1 MNKQKGFTLIELVV
15 VVVLL
20 GILAINAIPKMIDLT
35 DQARQANIEGMAGG
49 FATGISLA
57 RAQWEAEAR
66 PRDTSGNNQV
76 TYDGVTLKLTNEVT
90 GTSGVRPGYVVGL
103 TDGSDLGAAFDE
115 TNCVEIWN
123 NILQQPAAVSSA
135 INDVNDDDQNIQYLV
150 DTTTGGNANNNI
162 CVYHLV
168 STLNQ
173 NNNGDYVSPAGNT
186 TIGNNFTYDPSNSSV
201 EINININ

>member
-20 GILAINAIPKMIDLT
+20 GILAVNAIPKMLDLT
-35 DQARQANIEGMAGG
+35 DQAKQANIEGMAGG

-66 PRDTSGNNQV
+66 TRDAAGNNQV
-76 TYDGVTLKLTNEVT
+76 TYDGVVLKLTNENT
-90 GTSGVRPGYVVGL
+90 NTGVRPGYVVGL
-103 TDGSDLGAAFDE
+103 TDGSDLGAGFDE
-115 TNCVEIWN
+115 TNCAEIWN
-123 NILQQPAAVSSA
+123 NILQQPPMVSTA
-135 INDVNDDDQNIQYLV
+135 INDVNDNNQNIQYLV
-150 DTTTGGNANNNI
+150 DTTDGGNANNNI

-173 NNNGDYVSPAGNT
+173 DNNGDYISAGGVT

-201 EINININ
+201 EININNN